1 MPLRRDK
8 LNKPVVPP
16 AAALACLFASG
27 AAGLVAEVCW
37 IRRAALAFGS
47 TIDALSTVL
56 AVFFLGLA
64 IGGYLFGERSPR
76 ISRPLRVYVGLEI
89 ALAALIVATVP
100 LFDLVESLYAVLYR
114 ATGTPGVALHAA
126 RGGLVGLVL
135 LAPTLLMGGALPLFC
150 RQFVD
155 SRSYLGGMVGLLY
168 GVNTFGG
175 AVGAALCGFLLLP
188 GLGMRRTLLVAAG
201 LDLFAALLA
210 AAVGWQR
217 SVPSRIPAAAPPA
230 RPARVTARSG
240 AARSNANG
248 AAVVA
253 LVVFCAG
260 FVSLGNQVLW
270 TRFLALVTPSTVLTY
285 SITLTV
291 VLVGIVIGSG
301 LAAAVADR
309 GWPRARLFGGLQT
322 ANGLTALAVMLLPA
336 AVWRA
341 AGDWS
346 APALLLLLPAV
357 LSGATFPLAVR
368 MVVDDPALAGVGVGR
383 MTALN
388 TVGGIAGSLL
398 IGFVALPRLG
408 LQTSLLLTTGLAVAS
423 GGAAWWRLDRAVRPA
438 RRAVAALACATAW
451 LALPP
456 LLGTRIP
463 QDLLAAP
470 HELVDYREGREAN
483 LAVILRQGALQLE
496 IDRWWQGQDRK
507 THQVLAAHV
516 PLLLHPAPR
525 RVLIVGV
532 GAGQTPAS
540 ALTHDIERLDCVE
553 IEPAVFELVRRRF
566 DGGWMNDPRVH
577 LIQDDGRTYLAHGAA
592 RYDVIALEVGQISR
606 PGVAAFYTADFYR
619 QARDRMTPN
628 GILSQLV
635 PLPFLNLDSLRGV
648 IATFL
653 EVFPQSVLWYN
664 SAELLL
670 VGVNGDRIGVP
681 VERLELL
688 SSRPAVHDDLRYSPW
703 GGPAQWLNQPHA
715 FLGGFLSGPRAL
727 AALAAGAPIERD
739 DRPMLAYASRAARA
753 EDANELRLLDS
764 LRSHLE
770 PLADVLQG
778 TLPAEVLAAA
788 AAQRERNLADLEAS
802 ALLRRADAL
811 RGAHDLGELAG
822 LLDAARRAN
831 PDNVQVHRR
840 LGDLAFQQQRA
851 AAAQAHYEA
860 ALALDPQ
867 DSATQL
873 GLARLLHLT
882 GRVDESLP
890 YYQAG
895 LAQRPNDAE
904 GHNNLAAALFQ
915 RGDLDGA
922 ERQLEIALRLSPEYP
937 QAQDN
942 LARLRAARR

>member
-1 MPLRRDK
+1 M
-8 LNKPVVPP
+8 NKPVAPP
-16 AAALACLFASG
+16 VAALVCLFASG

-64 IGGYLFGERSPR
+64 IGGYLFGEYSPR
-76 ISRPLRVYVGLEI
+76 IERPLRAYAGLEI
-89 ALAALIVATVP
+89 VLAALIVATMP
-100 LFDLVESLYAVLYR
+100 LFDLAESLYDGWYPS
-114 ATGTPGVALHAA
+114 TGTPGVASQAA
-126 RGGLVGLVL
+126 RGGLIGLVL

-150 RQFVD
+150 RQFVGT
-155 SRSYLGGMVGLLY
+155 RSYLGGMVGLLY
-168 GVNTFGG
+168 GVNTLGG

-188 GLGMRRTLLVAAG
+188 GLGMRRTILVAAG
-201 LDLFAALLA
+201 LDLFAGMLA
-210 AAVGWQR
+210 AVVGWR
-217 SVPSRIPAAAPPA
+217 KAAPISAPPA
-230 RPARVTARSG
+230 APARPTAGTPRPRTNPSG
-240 AARSNANG
+240 AA
-248 AAVVA
+248 VIA

-270 TRFLALVTPSTVLTY
+270 TRFLALVTPSTVFTY

-301 LAAAVADR
+301 LAAVVADR

-322 ANGLTALAVMLLPA
+322 ANGLAALAVMLLPA
-336 AVWRA
+336 VVWRA
-341 AGDWS
+341 VGDWS
-346 APALLLLLPAV
+346 APVLLLLLPAV

-368 MVVDDPALAGVGVGR
+368 MVVDDPLLAGVGAGR

-388 TVGGIAGSLL
+388 TIGGIAGSLV

-408 LQTSLLLTTGLAVAS
+408 VQTSLLLTTGLAVAS
-423 GGAAWWRLDRAVRPA
+423 GCAAWWRLDRTARPA
-438 RRAVAALACATAW
+438 TRAAAAFACALAW

-483 LAVILRQGALQLE
+483 LAVILRQGTLQLE

-525 RVLIVGV
+525 RVLVVGV

-540 ALTHDIERLDCVE
+540 VLAHDIERLDCVE
-553 IEPAVFELVRRRF
+553 IEPAVFDLVRRHF
-566 DGGWMNDPRVH
+566 DGIWMTDPRVH
-577 LIQDDGRTYLAHGAA
+577 LIRDDGRTYLAHSAA

-619 QARDRMTPN
+619 QARDRLTPN

-648 IATFL
+648 VATFL
-653 EVFPQSVLWYN
+653 AVFPQSVLWYN

-670 VGVNGDRIGVP
+670 VGVNADRIGVP
-681 VERLELL
+681 AERLDVL
-688 SSRPAVHDDLRYSPW
+688 SSRPAVHADLRYSPW
-703 GGPAQWLNQPHA
+703 GGPAHWLNQPHA
-715 FLGGFLSGPRAL
+715 FLGGFLSGPRGL

-753 EDANELRLLDS
+753 EDANELRLLDT

-778 TLPAEVLAAA
+778 PLPPEVLAAA
-788 AAQRERNLADLEAS
+788 AAHRERNLADLEAS
-802 ALLRRADAL
+802 ALLRQADAL
-811 RGAHDLGELAG
+811 SGALNGGELAA

-831 PDNVQVHRR
+831 PDNVHVRRR

-851 AAAQAHYEA
+851 AAAKAYYVE

-867 DSATQL
+867 DAGAHL
-873 GLARLLHLT
+873 GLARLLHST
-882 GRVDESLP
+882 GHVDESLP
-890 YYQAG
+890 HYQAG

-922 ERQLEIALRLSPEYP
+922 ERQLEIALRLSPSYP